1 MKETMVT
8 EFIGDIWITYPEGDL
23 EARLDALK
31 QALEERDN

>member
-8 EFIGDIWITYPEGDL
+8 EFIGNVWITYPEGNL

-31 QALEERDN
+31 QALEEKEN